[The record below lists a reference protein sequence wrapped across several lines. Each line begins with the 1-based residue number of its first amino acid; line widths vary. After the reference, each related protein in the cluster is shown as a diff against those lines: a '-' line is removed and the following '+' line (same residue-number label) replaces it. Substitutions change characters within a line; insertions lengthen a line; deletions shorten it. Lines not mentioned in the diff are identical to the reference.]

1 MWRRRCS
8 RCAVVDS
15 RLEIDAHARVLQPP
29 GRALVCTTSD
39 DVDRIARLA
48 GAGVEVSRVASD
60 ASGKTDLVALL
71 AELARREINEVHVE
85 AGEKLNGSLLRAG
98 LVDELLLYVAPR
110 LVGPGRG
117 MALLGPLTSLAD
129 TLDFEFFEV
138 ERVGED
144 LRLRLRRTE
153 RCAP

>member
-1 MWRRRCS
+1 
-8 RCAVVDS
+8 VDS

-144 LRLRLRRTE
+144 LRLRLRRAE